1 MHFNLQQVV
10 FKKSQVKYFWL
21 FIFIT
26 KNTYPQFAS
35 VMMFIPN
42 KRIDDKSMEAV
53 EFNKTLVASLAFV
66 VGIGSGI
73 VGAAGGF

>member
-1 MHFNLQQVV
+1 
-10 FKKSQVKYFWL
+10 
-21 FIFIT
+21 
-26 KNTYPQFAS
+26 
-35 VMMFIPN
+35 
-42 KRIDDKSMEAV
+42 MEAV